1 MINYAIVNSNNIVTQ
16 LVDIES
22 INDFNGYE
30 FPDDTSYT
38 VRINEFDIK
47 PIVGQTWNAIDNK
60 FE

>member
-30 FPDDTSYT
+30 FPDDTLYT
-38 VRINEFDIK
+38 VRINEFEIK
-47 PIVGQTWNAIDNK
+47 PIVGQVWNAIDNK
-60 FE
+60 FI